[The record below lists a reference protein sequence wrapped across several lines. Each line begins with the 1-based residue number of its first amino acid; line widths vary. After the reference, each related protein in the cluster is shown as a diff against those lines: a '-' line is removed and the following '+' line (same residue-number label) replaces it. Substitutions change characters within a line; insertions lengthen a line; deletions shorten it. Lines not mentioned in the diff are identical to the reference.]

1 MTTIALIVGM
11 LAVTIA
17 CVALGERLHL
27 PYPILML
34 VVSAAIAFVPGL
46 PHLEVEPE
54 VILPLFL
61 PPLLFATAQHTS
73 WGVFRARW
81 RTLLVLAVGLTA
93 VTALAVA
100 GTVWL
105 LFPALTL
112 PLALMLGAM
121 VAPPDPVAVEA
132 VAGPAKMPRRL
143 LATLQTEGLF
153 NDAVAI
159 VLFQAAL
166 GAVTAGR
173 SLSPLIAVQFA
184 LGAVLAVAIG
194 LLVGWLYRVMDR
206 AVSSLAAR
214 TAISVVAPFAAYMLA
229 ETVEA
234 SGVIAVV
241 VTALETRRGARAAD
255 GELRVTRA
263 SFWEV
268 ANLLVTGLAFGLMG
282 VELRDVIADEGA
294 HLLTYALTAAVVVA
308 VVVVIRLLGMLVLE
322 ATTRQGNHVPGNWRE
337 TVVLT
342 WCGMRGLATLALALA
357 IPYTDATGAPIQ
369 ERNLMIVLASGVL
382 LATLVP
388 TGLALPWLLRILH
401 LQDDGHA
408 TYEAIKDLGQRAQT
422 AAIAALN
429 ERLPD
434 LHLPEDEKKALLG
447 RLKGLQRDLAPVPTM
462 TGAMSAVPGAAA
474 GGAAGGGAGGSADPS
489 AGSSEGAPDTEA
501 DPREQELK
509 RARMRKARDIAVA
522 AQTVALNAAR
532 DAVLDARSEPGI
544 DPAAA
549 DVVLRRLDLRMMA
562 APPRVRSAAA
572 KGAGHTSRSA
582 TAAKRAARHRRR

>member
-1 MTTIALIVGM
+1 MLTIALVVGM
-11 LAVTIA
+11 LAATIA

-27 PYPILML
+27 PYPILIL
-34 VVSAAIAFVPGL
+34 VVSAGIAFVPGI
-46 PHLEVEPE
+46 PHLELEPE
-54 VILPLFL
+54 IILPLFL
-61 PPLLFATAQHTS
+61 PPLLYATAQHTS

-93 VTALAVA
+93 VTALTVA
-100 GTVWL
+100 GTAYL
-105 LFPALTL
+105 LVPTLTV

-132 VAGPAKMPRRL
+132 VAGPARMPRRL
-143 LATLQTEGLF
+143 LSTLQTEGLF

-166 GAVTAGR
+166 AAVTA
-173 SLSPLIAVQFA
+173 SQPLGPMIAVRFVI
-184 LGAVLAVAIG
+184 GAVLAVGIG
-194 LLVGWLYRVMDR
+194 LLIGWLYRLADR
-206 AVSSLAAR
+206 IVTSMAAR

-241 VTALETRRGARAAD
+241 VTALETRRNARAAD

-263 SFWEV
+263 AFWNV
-268 ANLLVTGLAFGLMG
+268 ANLLVTGVAFGLMG
-282 VELRDVIADEGA
+282 VELRDVIAEEGT
-294 HLLTYALTAAVVVA
+294 HLATYVTLAAAVVAVA
-308 VVVVIRLLGMLVLE
+308 VVVRLAGMLVLQ
-322 ATTRQGNHVPGNWRE
+322 AVTQRGNHLPGAWRE

-357 IPYTDATGAPIQ
+357 IPYTDEAGHAIAD
-369 ERNLMIVLASGVL
+369 RNLMIVLASAVL

-388 TGLALPWLLRILH
+388 TGLALPWLLRVLRM
-401 LQDDGHA
+401 QDDGHA

-422 AAIAALN
+422 AAMTALK
-429 ERLPD
+429 ERLPE
-434 LHLPEDEKKALLG
+434 LQLPEEEKNALLS
-447 RLKGLQRDLAPVPTM
+447 RLKGLQRDLAPLPAL
-462 TGAMSAVPGAAA
+462 TGPMPAVPASTAS
-474 GGAAGGGAGGSADPS
+474 GAGAGTGSTAAPS
-489 AGSSEGAPDTEA
+489 ASGTASDAEA
-501 DPREQELK
+501 DPREQELQ

-532 DAVLDARSEPGI
+532 DAVLEARSEAGI

-562 APPRVRSAAA
+562 APPRIKHATAGGPAPSSRRSAA
-572 KGAGHTSRSA
+572 KRSRKK
-582 TAAKRAARHRRR
+582 KRR

>member
-1 MTTIALIVGM
+1 MLTIALVVGM
-11 LAVTIA
+11 LAATIA

-27 PYPILML
+27 PYPILIL
-34 VVSAAIAFVPGL
+34 VVSAGIAFVPGI
-46 PHLEVEPE
+46 PHLELEPE
-54 VILPLFL
+54 IILPLFL
-61 PPLLFATAQHTS
+61 PPLLYATAQHTS

-93 VTALAVA
+93 VTALTVA
-100 GTVWL
+100 GTAYL
-105 LFPALTL
+105 LVPTLTV

-132 VAGPAKMPRRL
+132 VAGPARMPRRL
-143 LATLQTEGLF
+143 LSTLQTEGLF

-166 GAVTAGR
+166 AAVTA
-173 SLSPLIAVQFA
+173 SEPLGPMIAVRFVI
-184 LGAVLAVAIG
+184 GAVLAVGIG
-194 LLVGWLYRVMDR
+194 LLIGWLYRLADR
-206 AVSSLAAR
+206 IVTSMAAR

-241 VTALETRRGARAAD
+241 VTALETRRNARAAD

-263 SFWEV
+263 AFWNV
-268 ANLLVTGLAFGLMG
+268 ANLLVTGVAFGLMG
-282 VELRDVIADEGA
+282 VELRDVIAEEGT
-294 HLLTYALTAAVVVA
+294 HLATYVTLAAAVVAVA
-308 VVVVIRLLGMLVLE
+308 VVVRLAGMLVLQ
-322 ATTRQGNHVPGNWRE
+322 AVTRRGNHVPGSWRE

-357 IPYTDATGAPIQ
+357 IPYTDEAGHAIAD
-369 ERNLMIVLASGVL
+369 RNLMIVLASAVL

-388 TGLALPWLLRILH
+388 TGLALPWLLRVLRM
-401 LQDDGHA
+401 QDDGHA

-422 AAIAALN
+422 AAMAALK
-429 ERLPD
+429 ERLPE
-434 LHLPEDEKKALLG
+434 LQLPEEEKNALLA
-447 RLKGLQRDLAPVPTM
+447 RLKGLQRDLAPLPAL
-462 TGAMSAVPGAAA
+462 TGPMPAVPASTAS
-474 GGAAGGGAGGSADPS
+474 GAGAGTGSTAAPS
-489 AGSSEGAPDTEA
+489 ASGTASDAEA
-501 DPREQELK
+501 DPREQELQ

-532 DAVLDARSEPGI
+532 DAVLEARSEAGI

-562 APPRVRSAAA
+562 APPRIKHATAGGPAPSSRRSAA
-572 KGAGHTSRSA
+572 KRSRKK
-582 TAAKRAARHRRR
+582 KRR